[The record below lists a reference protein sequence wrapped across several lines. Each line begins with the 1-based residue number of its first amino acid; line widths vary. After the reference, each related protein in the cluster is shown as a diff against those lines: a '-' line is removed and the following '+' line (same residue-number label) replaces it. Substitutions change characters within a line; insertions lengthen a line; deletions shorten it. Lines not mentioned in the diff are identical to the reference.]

1 MDRRDFLKIFGAVG
15 IAIPSLAIPQLPIV
29 KETLAGQEIIKRV
42 DFSRRATLR
51 RYNDKR
57 WILEFASDEALD
69 VKFKDDIVIAIEDNE
84 YILSEITE
92 IQVSTE
98 FLSGWS
104 RIRDSDRDY
113 IHWLTGNKWTEIQ

>member
-1 MDRRDFLKIFGAVG
+1 MDRRDFLKIFGAIGV
-15 IAIPSLAIPQLPIV
+15 AIPSLAIPTLPVV
-29 KETLAGQEIIKRV
+29 KETLAGQEIIKRI

-51 RYNDKR
+51 RYNNKR
-57 WILEFASDEALD
+57 WILEFASDERLN
-69 VKFKDDIVIAIEDNE
+69 VEFKDEIVVAIEDDE

-104 RIRDSDRDY
+104 KSRDSDRDY